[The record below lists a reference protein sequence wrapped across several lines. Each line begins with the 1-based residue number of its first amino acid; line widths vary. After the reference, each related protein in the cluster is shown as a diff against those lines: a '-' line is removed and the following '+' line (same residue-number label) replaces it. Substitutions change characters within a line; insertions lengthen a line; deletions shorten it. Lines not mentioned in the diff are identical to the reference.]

1 MNVWLLI
8 KLFSFKKEISI
19 VLITLA
25 IIISMPVFTVFA
37 ITQAGISAVSSTLAA
52 VNPISHLIEIKNP
65 NGIVVKQLQAS
76 TVWPTTGQVTTEFGD
91 STPYQVHHTG
101 IDIAGAVGDPIT
113 PFMVGTVTYVNADPN
128 NKTGYGK
135 YVIVDHE
142 DSITSLYGHMS
153 DVSVTVGQQVKPGD
167 TLGLRGNTGH
177 STGPHLHFE
186 IRVYIIPANP
196 RVFMV
201 GDPTN

>member
-8 KLFSFKKEISI
+8 RLFSFKKEIAI

-37 ITQAGISAVSSTLAA
+37 MTQTGISAVSSTLAA
-52 VNPISHLIEIKNP
+52 INPVSHLIEIKNP

-76 TVWPTTGQVTTEFGD
+76 TVWPTTGQVSTEFGD
-91 STPYQVHHTG
+91 RTPYQMHHTG

-113 PFMVGTVTYVNADPN
+113 PFMAGTVTYVNTNSD

-135 YVIVDHE
+135 YIIVDHG
-142 DSITSLYGHMS
+142 DSITSLYAHLS
-153 DVSVTVGQQVKPGD
+153 EVSVIVGQQVKPGD
-167 TLGLRGNTGH
+167 MLGLRGNTGH
-177 STGPHLHFE
+177 STGPHLHLE
-186 IRVYIIPANP
+186 IRIYVIPANP

-201 GDPTN
+201 GNPAV